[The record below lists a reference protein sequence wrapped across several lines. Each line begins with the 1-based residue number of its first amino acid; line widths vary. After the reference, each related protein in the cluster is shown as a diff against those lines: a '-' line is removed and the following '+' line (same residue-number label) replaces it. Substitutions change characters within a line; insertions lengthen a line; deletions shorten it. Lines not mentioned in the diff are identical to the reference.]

1 MIKLFLNNQSPV
13 LVLIPI
19 FTGIHLLLGYYHPSF
34 ELLSVSSSDNLWGIN
49 FTNIN
54 YLASKVLVLI
64 FISINAIFLNFIFN
78 TFEFFERLTYI
89 PSVLYIL
96 ILFLFPTSLQF
107 NEIVIAHLF
116 FLLSFYQ
123 LLKVRQN
130 EDARNFAFLS
140 GFFLGIAIS
149 FIPAFFVAL
158 LIILIGIFTIR
169 PFNLRELILP
179 LAGIGVIFFWLYLFV
194 PDFSLN
200 NIQFESN
207 YNISEV
213 NSTFQYV
220 VLCFLGLYLLFALK
234 RMIDSRRKSSVRFK
248 KINYIVIFGLL
259 ILFLTAVL
267 LFLIYDTVYYFPIAV
282 VLVPF
287 ILAYLYIRELNRIA
301 IRIFY
306 SMFYILIVL
315 NIIKFL
321 IV

>member
-123 LLKVRQN
+123 LLKLRQN

>member
-123 LLKVRQN
+123 LLKLRQN

-306 SMFYILIVL
+306 PMFYILIVL